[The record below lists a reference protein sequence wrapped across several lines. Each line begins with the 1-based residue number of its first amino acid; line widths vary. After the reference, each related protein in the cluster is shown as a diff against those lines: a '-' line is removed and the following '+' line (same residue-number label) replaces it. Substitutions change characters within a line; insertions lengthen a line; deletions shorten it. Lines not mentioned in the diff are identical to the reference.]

1 MPVLTASELEKLR
14 QQKSIYANIFYQQQL
29 YALGVIPQV
38 RYQNTSR
45 LDNSLVLTGFTGG
58 GVKLNDT
65 STQNTNTATS
75 SSELANIS
83 TIVRNL
89 KIRYTTSLQI
99 TLQSPSLVSLKYSAQ
114 FTATN
119 NSYLSVA
126 GSSDFTLATNNHT
139 IEFWM
144 NQTSRGDYDCPFNYN
159 NGGVLQA
166 TNNYYLNVGLQ
177 QFRLLLGSGGGYAV
191 NLDCGTRPS
200 LNAWHHYAIV
210 RNGNVF
216 TVYVDGTSVANV
228 TASANIAAQGATTL
242 GIGAQFVNGSYF
254 AITGYITNF
263 RFVNGTAVYTSNFT
277 PSTVPLIAIPGTQVL
292 IQGLVDTNTPAKTI
306 TNNGSV
312 TQSTTQSPFA

>member
-1 MPVLTASELEKLR
+1 MPSLTASELEKIK
-14 QQKSIYANIFYQQQL
+14 QQKSIYANIFYQQEL
-29 YALGVIPQV
+29 YAIGVIPQI
-38 RYQNTSR
+38 RYQNTSH

-58 GVKLNDT
+58 GIKLNDT
-65 STQNTNTATS
+65 SPTN
-75 SSELANIS
+75 SSELAEIS
-83 TIVRNL
+83 TIVTNL
-89 KIRYTTSLQI
+89 KTRYTPSLQI
-99 TLQSPSLVSLKYSAQ
+99 RAIDLTVSMKYSAQ
-114 FTATN
+114 FTAAN
-119 NSYLSVA
+119 NSYLSVP
-126 GSSDFTLATNNHT
+126 GSSAFTLGTNNHT

-177 QFRLLLGSGGGYAV
+177 QFRLLLGSGGGFAI

-228 TASANIAAQGATTL
+228 TSSASIAAQGATTL

-254 AITGYITNF
+254 ATTGYITNF

-277 PSTVPLIAIPGTQVL
+277 PSTVPLVAISGTQL
-292 IQGLVDTNTPAKTI
+292 LLQGLIDTNSPPKTI
-306 TNNGSV
+306 TNNGNV
-312 TQSTTQSPFA
+312 TLSTTQSPFA